1 MHVPFNEGVEECG
14 DVLRGPWRTPRQML
28 SAQTYGGHASIH
40 DDATAQRLGF
50 RGGTIEGPTHFSQFA
65 PLCVAAWGVRWF
77 ETGCISA
84 HYRSAC
90 FEGDRVRAFM
100 NRPRDGATDS
110 TLWMERDDGT
120 EILRGTASVDASNAP
135 SEIERRLYEL
145 ERLQGAVIL
154 RDVRVGMKTARYAV
168 RMDMDRDMGPLYPF
182 TLADKLRV
190 ITEMSPWYTAEGASE
205 SPWKRPII
213 PVEMISVLLC
223 HAQRVREFPVR
234 GPSVALFADQE
245 IRLVAGPLFVGED
258 YDLVHEVVAL
268 SGSRRTES
276 MWIVTRVYS
285 PGSDALRAMMIL
297 NSAVLK
303 DSYANY
309 ETERDLNPVDGSR

>member
-1 MHVPFNEGVEECG
+1 
-14 DVLRGPWRTPRQML
+14 
-28 SAQTYGGHASIH
+28 
-40 DDATAQRLGF
+40 
-50 RGGTIEGPTHFSQFA
+50 
-65 PLCVAAWGVRWF
+65 
-77 ETGCISA
+77 
-84 HYRSAC
+84 
-90 FEGDRVRAFM
+90 M